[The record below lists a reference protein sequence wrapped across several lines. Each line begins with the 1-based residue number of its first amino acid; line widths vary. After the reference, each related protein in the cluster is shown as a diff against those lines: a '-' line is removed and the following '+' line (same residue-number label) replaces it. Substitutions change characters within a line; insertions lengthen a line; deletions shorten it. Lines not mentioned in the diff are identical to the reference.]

1 MMLDT
6 STRMG
11 FNEEH
16 ALFRDTVRKVIA
28 RELIPNLDRFDE
40 DGIVSRDFWLE
51 CGAAGLLCPSVGAAY
66 GGLELDFRYN
76 SIVTEEISY
85 SGSSASLPLQNDIVV
100 GYIESYGT
108 EAQKRLY
115 LPRMID
121 GSLIVAIAMTEP
133 GAGSDLQGIKTSA
146 TRDGDNYVINGSKIY
161 ITNGQ
166 LADLVIVVA
175 KTDPGA
181 GSKGLSLILVEAG
194 RAGFER
200 GRNLKKIGQP
210 SADTSEL
217 FFSDVVVP
225 AENLLGSEG
234 AGFGYL
240 MGKLPQER
248 LSIGVAAQAV
258 AQRAFDEALAFTQ
271 NRPAFGKT
279 VFDFQNTR
287 FVLADC
293 KSQLQAGWA
302 YLDWAIDR
310 QVRGLL
316 TTAEASALK
325 QWHTDMQ
332 ARITDTALQLHGGA
346 GYMNEY
352 MVGRLWRD
360 SRVTRIYGGTNEI
373 MKEVVGRSLI
383 GS

>member
-1 MMLDT
+1 MLDT
-6 STRMG
+6 SSRTG

-16 ALFRDTVRKVIA
+16 ALFRDTVRKVID
-28 RELIPNLDRFDE
+28 RGLIPNLDKFDE
-40 DGIVSRDFWLE
+40 DGVVSREFWLE
-51 CGAAGLLCPSVGAAY
+51 CGAAGLLCPSVAEAY

-76 SIVTEEISY
+76 VIVTEEVSY
-85 SGSSASLPLQNDIVV
+85 SGSSVSVPLQNDVV
-100 GYIESYGT
+100 VDYIEAYGT
-108 EAQKRLY
+108 DKQKRLY
-115 LPRMID
+115 LPKMID
-121 GSLIVAIAMTEP
+121 GSLIVAIGMTEP
-133 GAGSDLQGIKTSA
+133 GTGSDLQAIKTSA
-146 TRDGDNYVINGSKIY
+146 RRDGDTYVINGSKVY

-166 LADLVIVVA
+166 LADLVIVVT
-175 KTDPGA
+175 KTVA
-181 GSKGLSLILVEAG
+181 AARSKSLSLILVEAG
-194 RAGFER
+194 CAGFER

-217 FFSDVVVP
+217 FFHDVVVP
-225 AENLLGSEG
+225 AENLLGHEG

-240 MGKLPQER
+240 MGRLPQER
-248 LSIGVAAQAV
+248 LSIAVAAQAV
-258 AQRAFDEALAFTQ
+258 AQRAFDEALAFVQ
-271 NRPAFGKT
+271 QRPAFGKT

-310 QVRGLL
+310 QVRGVL

-332 ARITDTALQLHGGA
+332 ARVTDAALQLHGGA

-352 MVGRLWRD
+352 LVGRLWRD
-360 SRVTRIYGGTNEI
+360 SRATRIYGGTNEI
-373 MKEVVGRSLI
+373 MKEVVGRSLAT
-383 GS
+383 S